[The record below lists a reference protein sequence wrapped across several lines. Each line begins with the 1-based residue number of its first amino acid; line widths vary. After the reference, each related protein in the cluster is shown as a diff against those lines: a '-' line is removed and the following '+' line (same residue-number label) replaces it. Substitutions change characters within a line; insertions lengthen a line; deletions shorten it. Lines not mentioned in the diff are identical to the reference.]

1 MYTVNQIDNIY
12 RALALNGSNDPT
24 ITAVK
29 NVLHEISDNGMEGE
43 SFMSDADIGIGVH
56 GNCLDIQEM
65 LFKEGYSVSLG
76 RIRVFTDTDEENI
89 RRYLELAKQ
98 FARRE
103 EHPYIDHLIELM
115 N

>member
-12 RALALNGSNDPT
+12 RALALNGSNNPT

-29 NVLHEISDNGMEGE
+29 NVLHEISDNGMEGG

-56 GNCLDIQEM
+56 GNCLDIEE
-65 LFKEGYSVSLG
+65 LDFEHGYSVSIG
-76 RIRVFTDTDEENI
+76 RVRVFTDTDEENI
-89 RRYLELAKQ
+89 RRYLELAKL
-98 FARRE
+98 FAKQE

>member
-12 RALALNGSNDPT
+12 RQLALSGSNHPT

-29 NVLHEISDNGMEGE
+29 NVLHEISDNCMAGVT
-43 SFMSDADIGIGVH
+43 FMSDADVSIRVY
-56 GNCLDIQEM
+56 GNCLDIEE
-65 LFKEGYSVSLG
+65 LDSEHGYSVSLG
-76 RIRVFTDTDEENI
+76 RVRVFTDTDEENI
-89 RRYLELAKQ
+89 CRYLELAKQ
-98 FARRE
+98 FARQE